1 MRPRQPGVLF
11 YKEGKSVMAKA
22 FEIKPLIRKAF
33 NDFLEILFPGN
44 IYCICCGRIIDDTR
58 PYALC
63 DHCVRAFHWA
73 TGKTC
78 LKCGKIMDVNSRRS
92 LCRDCSEL
100 SHRYEQ
106 GFTCVQYGLYERSV
120 MLSFKYGDQAY
131 IGEKLGDI
139 LFDRISPELESG
151 LAFDCIIPVPM
162 HKRKVRK
169 RGYNQAE
176 LMARPLAHKTGV
188 PLLKDALVRIRESKP
203 MSKLS
208 TFDRMEN
215 VKNIFT
221 LREDAVKLIRSKT
234 VLLIDDIYTTG
245 STADECSKVLL
256 EAGAEKVYLLT
267 FAAGAN

>member
-1 MRPRQPGVLF
+1 
-11 YKEGKSVMAKA
+11 MAKS
-22 FEIKPLIRKAF
+22 FKIKTLFRKAV

-58 PYALC
+58 PYSLC

-78 LKCGKIMDVNSRRS
+78 LKCGKIMDGASRRG
-92 LCRDCSEL
+92 LCRDCSDIA
-100 SHRYEQ
+100 HMFEQ
-106 GFTCVQYGLYERSV
+106 GFTCVQYGLYERTV
-120 MLSFKYGDQAY
+120 MLSFKYGDKAY
-131 IGEKLGDI
+131 IGEKLGEI
-139 LFDRISPELESG
+139 LFDRINPEMESG
-151 LAFDCIIPVPM
+151 LEFDYIIPVPM
-162 HKRKVRK
+162 HKRKMQK

-176 LMARPLAHKTGV
+176 LMARPLANKTGM
-188 PLLKDALVRIRESKP
+188 PLLKDALIRTRESRP

-208 TFDRMEN
+208 TFDRREN

-245 STADECSKVLL
+245 STADECSRVLL